1 MTHLL
6 DMTENV
12 SATPLN
18 CSNRPEIFRTNEALN
33 LMTANPQIEQWL
45 PVTCA
50 PTYEVSNHGR
60 IRCGDQEAH
69 IETLRAMRE
78 SGGCVDDDAWVAA
91 VDAAIAT
98 LQAGTP

>member
-33 LMTANPQIEQWL
+33 LMTANPN
-45 PVTCA
+45 TNTA
-50 PTYEVSNHGR
+50 
-60 IRCGDQEAH
+60 A
-69 IETLRAMRE
+69 RE
-78 SGGCVDDDAWVAA
+78 SLECGVEPDSNVNIHYLNHA
-91 VDAAIAT
+91 VGLLHD
-98 LQAGTP
+98 QAVTRVSVQ